1 MSDMGSVL
9 LTMNKGP
16 SLGHTDLFPNTI
28 VGKRVLFLLNNLG
41 NLFLKKDL
49 LLIKEK
55 RTYFWE
61 LFHCLCVC
69 FHASLT
75 QFGLLLFLL
84 SVEIRKHES
93 SGFVLLS
100 QDCLG
105 TRFLFCCFTVSLGFD
120 VLSSHGHSSL
130 TVF

>member
-1 MSDMGSVL
+1 MGSVL
-9 LTMNKGP
+9 LTENKGP
-16 SLGHTDLFPNTI
+16 SPGTQISFPALLLE
-28 VGKRVLFLLNNLG
+28 RVLFLLNSLG
-41 NLFLKKDL
+41 NLLKKY

-61 LFHCLCVC
+61 LFHCLYVC

-75 QFGLLLFLL
+75 QFALLLFLL
-84 SVEIRKHES
+84 SVEIRKHAS

-105 TRFLFCCFTVSLGFD
+105 TGFLFCCFTVSLGFD